1 MQFRAL
7 TSRFSMRLH
16 AAASRFHLPTVR
28 RPHLPVEPPAPIDVP
43 QTVVPIWLQAVL
55 LPLAIVAFVALALAA
70 GSVLPI
76 VLVASAVG
84 MVLNPL
90 AKMLERRLPRGLAIL
105 GAYVLVVVCVAGIV
119 ILLANP
125 ISDQV
130 NHFEGRI
137 PELIKAANRDL
148 LDIQRWLNHRGLHVH
163 FAGQEQTAL
172 QGLQHRLLKSSGSIV
187 SFSRHLLERLL
198 TFSIEAVL
206 VLVLSV
212 YMLIYG
218 RQIAELARQIMPRGN
233 GTPEDDFPTLVQHA
247 VAGYVRGQLL
257 FTLVMGLSATVGL
270 WLLGVTG
277 VFPLG
282 DRYALFFGTFYG
294 LMEFIPYFGPVAGA
308 VPPVLVALFTNP
320 ISAVWVLAMFVGL
333 QQLEGHI
340 VAPQIFRISL
350 RINPIL
356 VILALLI
363 GEQLYGIVGALIAL
377 PLATVIR
384 QIVLYL
390 RSHLVLEQPA

>member
-1 MQFRAL
+1 MRFRGV
-7 TSRFSMRLH
+7 TSRFSVRLRGVT
-16 AAASRFHLPTVR
+16 SRFRLPTVR
-28 RPHLPVEPPAPIDVP
+28 RPHVGWDPPEATDVP
-43 QTVVPIWLQAVL
+43 QTVVPIWLQAVA
-55 LPLAIVAFVALALAA
+55 LPLAIVGFVALALAA

-76 VLVASAVG
+76 VLVASTVG

-90 AKMLERRLPRGLAIL
+90 AKLLERWLPRGLSIL
-105 GAYVLVVVCVAGIV
+105 FAYVLVAACVAGIV
-119 ILLANP
+119 IVLANP
-125 ISDQV
+125 ISDQL
-130 NHFEGRI
+130 NHFEQRI
-137 PELIKAANRDL
+137 PHLIKSANRDL
-148 LDIQRWLNHRGLHVH
+148 LDIQRWLNARGLHVH
-163 FAGQEQTAL
+163 FAGQGQTAL
-172 QGLQHRLLKSSGSIV
+172 QGLQHRLLKSSGTIV
-187 SFSRHLLERLL
+187 SFSRDLLSKLL
-198 TFSIEAVL
+198 TLSVEAVL

-218 RQIAELARQIMPRGN
+218 RQIAELARHVMPRSN

-257 FTLVMGLSATVGL
+257 FTLIMGLSATVAL
-270 WLLGVTG
+270 WLIGVTG

-282 DRYALFFGTFYG
+282 EKYALFFGAFYG

-308 VPPVLVALFTNP
+308 IPPILVALFTNP
-320 ISAVWVLAMFVGL
+320 ISALWVLLMFVGL

-356 VILALLI
+356 VILALLV

-377 PLATVIR
+377 PLATVTR